1 MTEPRTTRQDG
12 RQAEEQ
18 RRSPVVRAGLRIAYL
33 HPGSVPSLYANSV
46 HAMRMCDAFTEA
58 GHDVTLYTA
67 PGTYTVPDPHA
78 YYGVRHR
85 FTVTT
90 VRSPDYSPAGYRDRA
105 DRVRLLL
112 TRDPPDLIYGHDLY
126 ALTAAAEVAPLVYE
140 THRLRDDPNTL
151 RIEEDLLRNTPPA
164 RIVVITRALGQD
176 YRLAYGHLGSLPIVV
191 APEAAEE
198 PRTPAHRQDPPPL
211 PGRPGAPSIGYV
223 GHLYEGRGIH
233 LVLALANRFPDCD
246 FHLVGGAPED
256 LDRWRKRGGP
266 PNAYFH
272 GHRPPGAVEAYYPL
286 FDVVLA
292 PYQAKVYTAGSHCE
306 TSRWA
311 SPMKIFEY
319 MAHGR
324 AIIASDLPV
333 LREVLQDGVN
343 CLLRPPDDL
352 EAWAEAVGRLVT
364 DTTLGRSLG
373 EKARRQF
380 LHSHTWSQRAHLVL
394 ADLDTSGAGAEQ

>member
-1 MTEPRTTRQDG
+1 MTEPRPARQDRPRDG
-12 RQAEEQ
+12 ESRYGPTA
-18 RRSPVVRAGLRIAYL
+18 RTGLRIAYL
-33 HPGSVPSLYANSV
+33 HPGSVPSFYANSI

-67 PGTYTVPDPHA
+67 PGTYTVPDPHG

-85 FTVTT
+85 FTVAT
-90 VRSPDYSPAGYRDRA
+90 VESPDYSPAGYRERA
-105 DRVRLLL
+105 ERVRSLL

-126 ALTAAAEVAPLVYE
+126 ALAAAADVAPLVYE
-140 THRLRDDPNTL
+140 THRMRDDPNTL
-151 RIEEDLLRNTPPA
+151 RMEEDLLRRTPPA

-176 YRLAYGHLGSLPIVV
+176 YRLAYGHLGTLPIVV
-191 APEAAEE
+191 APEAAED
-198 PRTPAHRQDPPPL
+198 PRTLTRPQNPPPI

-223 GHLYEGRGIH
+223 GHLYEGRGIG
-233 LVLALANRFPDCD
+233 LVLALAGRFPDCD

-256 LDRWRKRGGP
+256 LARWRNEARP
-266 PNAYFH
+266 SNAHFH
-272 GHRPPGAVEAYYPL
+272 GHLPPAAVAEYYAL

-292 PYQAKVYTAGSHCE
+292 PYQAKIYTAGGHGE
-306 TSRWA
+306 TGRWA

-343 CLLRPPDDL
+343 CLLRPPDDQ
-352 EAWAEAVGRLVT
+352 ESWAEALGRLVT
-364 DTTLGRSLG
+364 DTDLRGALGDA
-373 EKARRQF
+373 ARHQF
-380 LHSHTWSQRAHLVL
+380 LHRHTWNHRAHLVL
-394 ADLDTSGAGAEQ
+394 AGLDTIGVA